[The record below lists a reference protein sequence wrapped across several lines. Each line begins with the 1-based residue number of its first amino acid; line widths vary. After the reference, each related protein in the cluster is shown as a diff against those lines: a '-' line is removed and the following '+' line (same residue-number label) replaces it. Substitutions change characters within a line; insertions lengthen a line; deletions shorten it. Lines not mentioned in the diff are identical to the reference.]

1 MRCLPLLVAIGV
13 ILQAGHA
20 RAQEPR
26 RRTEAVPP
34 IDLAGGLPDRTD
46 RRSWEDEI
54 VYVVVVQKF
63 FNGDRSNDAM
73 LGRFGKERGRYEGGF
88 WGGDLE
94 GIIQKLDYLTCLG
107 VTALLLYPVIDNDD
121 GPFGKFL
128 ATGYRPRDYFR
139 VDENFGDMA
148 TLKRLVE
155 GAHRRGLRVI
165 LDLPLGMPGI
175 EQPYHAD
182 PERRSWFGEPTSYG
196 VRQWDAEN
204 PQVADYLIRVAR
216 FWREQTG
223 CDGFRLDS
231 AHLHSARFWKT
242 FAKAMRGDPPRDD
255 FLLLAEVPLHP
266 SRIGKF
272 LVQSGL
278 DGAYDFSFGTV
289 RDVLGRDVPPD
300 RLSFVF
306 REAKR
311 YYPSP
316 RRMAVQI
323 DNYEDPAFV
332 TVARDPKRAR
342 SELAMALMLT
352 IDRIPLIFSG
362 DELATA
368 YREVGTLFDGGGP
381 NSHDLDRAR
390 RVIAVRRHSAA
401 LRRGDFAEVGAAG
414 AVYAFVRADGS
425 ERVLVLLNTSGGSRE
440 VSFPVG
446 TERWRSLGLHDLIED
461 REAKTKGSPEP
472 LGIEPWGARILRV
485 GSSSTSRKPPPP
497 AIRLPS
503 LP

>member
-1 MRCLPLLVAIGV
+1 MRYLLVSVVIGV
-13 ILQAGHA
+13 IFQVGLAGAQGLQ
-20 RAQEPR
+20 
-26 RRTEAVPP
+26 RRTQPP
-34 IDLAGGLPDRTD
+34 PTVDLAGKPPDRSE

-54 VYVVVVQKF
+54 VYVIVIQKF
-63 FNGDRSNDAM
+63 FNGDRSNDVM

-94 GIIQKLDYLTCLG
+94 GIVQKLDYLTSLG
-107 VTALLLYPVIDNDD
+107 VTALILYPVIDNDD

-128 ATGYRPRDYFR
+128 ATGYRPRDDFR

-175 EQPYHAD
+175 EHPYYAD
-182 PERRSWFGEPTSYG
+182 PERRSWFGEPTAYG

-216 FWREQTG
+216 FWRDRSG

-231 AHLHSARFWKT
+231 AQMHSARFWKT
-242 FAKAMRGDPPRDD
+242 FAKAMRDDPPRED

-266 SRIGKF
+266 SKIGEF
-272 LVQSGL
+272 LLQSDF
-278 DGAYDFSFGTV
+278 DGAYDFSFGIV

-311 YYPSP
+311 YYPTP
-316 RRMAVQI
+316 RRMAAQI
-323 DNYEDPAFV
+323 DNYEAPAFV
-332 TVARDPKRAR
+332 TAARDPKRAR
-342 SELAMALMLT
+342 TELAMALMLT

-362 DELATA
+362 DEVATA
-368 YREVGTLFDGGGP
+368 YREVGALFDRGGP
-381 NSHDLDRAR
+381 KSHDLDRAR
-390 RVIAVRRHSAA
+390 RLIAVRR
-401 LRRGDFAEVGAAG
+401 
-414 AVYAFVRADGS
+414 
-425 ERVLVLLNTSGGSRE
+425 
-440 VSFPVG
+440 
-446 TERWRSLGLHDLIED
+446 
-461 REAKTKGSPEP
+461 
-472 LGIEPWGARILRV
+472 
-485 GSSSTSRKPPPP
+485 
-497 AIRLPS
+497 
-503 LP
+503 